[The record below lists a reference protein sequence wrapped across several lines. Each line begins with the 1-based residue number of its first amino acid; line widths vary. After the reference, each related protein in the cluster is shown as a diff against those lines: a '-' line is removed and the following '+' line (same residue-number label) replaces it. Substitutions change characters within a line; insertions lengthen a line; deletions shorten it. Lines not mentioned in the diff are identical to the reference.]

1 MVFNIFTNV
10 FMFITMTL
18 SICWSL
24 PFIFTAL
31 FGMKLFRVSDPKLTK
46 FLKKINSTSS
56 IISDDQPEEW
66 ITGKFYIG
74 YIQKTKSDNG
84 DKRELFIFCSKKYFD
99 QKIKDIDNVTQNE
112 NKSET
117 DCKDLIIWERHGGYY
132 WLQYS
137 KRTFDVTDFVPRQD
151 QSSVIDE
158 ILELYN
164 KNKYCVALIHGKKG
178 CGKSMIPLLL
188 GKKITKKDQ
197 EVHFCDTFKPTDPG
211 DQFSNLYNR
220 IEQIKRLRLFISLIK
235 NDKVIFN

>member
-1 MVFNIFTNV
+1 M
-10 FMFITMTL
+10 
-18 SICWSL
+18 
-24 PFIFTAL
+24 
-31 FGMKLFRVSDPKLTK
+31 
-46 FLKKINSTSS
+46 
-56 IISDDQPEEW
+56 
-66 ITGKFYIG
+66 
-74 YIQKTKSDNG
+74 
-84 DKRELFIFCSKKYFD
+84 
-99 QKIKDIDNVTQNE
+99 
-112 NKSET
+112 
-117 DCKDLIIWERHGGYY
+117 IIWERHGGFY

-151 QSSVIDE
+151 QSNVIDE

-220 IEQIKRLRLFISLIK
+220 IEQIKRRSLFISLIK
-235 NDKVIFN
+235 NDFVIFN